1 MAGERAALALLEDAG
16 HAQPVP
22 GHLDTP
28 RLQFGVLGV
37 LQYVAPTIQFLLGIT
52 LFGEHV
58 SISYWIGL
66 VGVWIGSA
74 IYLTM
79 TIRDH
84 EAPAVE
90 EPC

>member
-1 MAGERAALALLEDAG
+1 MRLLKNLWRNVKATG
-16 HAQPVP
+16 
-22 GHLDTP
+22 LW
-28 RLQFGVLGV
+28 
-37 LQYVAPTIQFLLGIT
+37 FLLGIT
-52 LFGEHV
+52 LFSEHV

-84 EAPAVE
+84 EVPAVE